1 MTPWG
6 RGARD
11 KVVPLKEG
19 DKSFLKVEV
28 GGLVR
33 DHRENPVVLLK
44 GAESNEVLPIWIG
57 QAEALAIDLQLRGEA
72 FDRPLTHDLLKTA
85 VESLGATVLKVAVTD
100 LKDNTFFAKIY
111 IQRGNEV
118 FAIDARPSDSI
129 ALAIRTQ
136 SPIYVSRTV
145 FETHK
150 HALEGREAP
159 KDDSDDD
166 DLRRYLRDLDPG
178 EF

>member
-1 MTPWG
+1 MT
-6 RGARD
+6 D
-11 KVVPLKEG
+11 G
-19 DKSFLKVEV
+19 DHGLVRVSV

-44 GAESNEVLPIWIG
+44 GTDTDEVLPIWIG
-57 QAEALAIDLQLRGEA
+57 QAEALSIDLQLRGET
-72 FDRPLTHDLLKTA
+72 FERPLTHDLLKTA
-85 VESLGATVLKVAVTD
+85 VESLGAKVVRVAVTD

-129 ALAIRTQ
+129 ALAIRTH
-136 SPIYVSRTV
+136 SPIFVARAV
-145 FETHK
+145 FDAHK
-150 HALEGREAP
+150 QALEARDVP
-159 KDDSDDD
+159 PDDSDDT
-166 DLRRYLRDLDPG
+166 LRKYLRDLDPG

>member
-1 MTPWG
+1 MT
-6 RGARD
+6 
-11 KVVPLKEG
+11 EG
-19 DKSFLKVEV
+19 DHGLVRVSV

-44 GAESNEVLPIWIG
+44 GTDTDEVLPIWIG
-57 QAEALAIDLQLRGEA
+57 QAEALSIDLQLRGET
-72 FDRPLTHDLLKTA
+72 FERPLTHDLLKTA
-85 VESLGATVLKVAVTD
+85 VESLGAKVVRVAVTD

-129 ALAIRTQ
+129 ALAIRTH
-136 SPIYVSRTV
+136 SPIFVARAV
-145 FETHK
+145 FDAHK
-150 HALEGREAP
+150 QALEARDVPPE
-159 KDDSDDD
+159 DSDDT
-166 DLRRYLRDLDPG
+166 LRKYLRDLDPG

>member
-1 MTPWG
+1 MN
-6 RGARD
+6 
-11 KVVPLKEG
+11 ES
-19 DKSFLKVEV
+19 DKSFLRVEI

-33 DHRENPVVLLK
+33 DHHENPVVLLK
-44 GAESNEVLPIWIG
+44 GAETNDVLPIWIG
-57 QAEALAIDLQLRGEA
+57 QAEALSIDLQLRGET

-136 SPIYVSRTV
+136 SPIYVSKAV
-145 FETHK
+145 FESHK
-150 HALEGREAP
+150 HALEARESP
-159 KDDSDDD
+159 KGDDSDD

>member
-1 MTPWG
+1 MT
-6 RGARD
+6 
-11 KVVPLKEG
+11 EG
-19 DKSFLKVEV
+19 DRSLIRVSV

-44 GAESNEVLPIWIG
+44 GTDTDEVLPIWIG
-57 QAEALAIDLQLRGEA
+57 QAEALAIDLQLRGET
-72 FDRPLTHDLLKTA
+72 FERPLTHDLLKTA
-85 VESLGATVLKVAVTD
+85 VESLGAKVVRVAVTD

-129 ALAIRTQ
+129 ALAIRTH
-136 SPIYVSRTV
+136 SPIFVARAV
-145 FETHK
+145 FDAHK
-150 HALEGREAP
+150 QALEARDVPPE
-159 KDDSDDD
+159 DSDDT
-166 DLRRYLRDLDPG
+166 LRKYLRDLDPG

>member
-1 MTPWG
+1 MT
-6 RGARD
+6 D
-11 KVVPLKEG
+11 G
-19 DKSFLKVEV
+19 DHGLVRVSV

-44 GAESNEVLPIWIG
+44 GTDTDEVLPIWIG
-57 QAEALAIDLQLRGEA
+57 QAEALSIDLQLRGET
-72 FDRPLTHDLLKTA
+72 FERPLTHDLLKTA
-85 VESLGATVLKVAVTD
+85 VESLGAKVVRVAVTD

-129 ALAIRTQ
+129 ALAIRTH
-136 SPIYVSRTV
+136 SPIFVARAV
-145 FETHK
+145 FDAHK
-150 HALEGREAP
+150 QALEARDVPPE
-159 KDDSDDD
+159 DSDDT
-166 DLRRYLRDLDPG
+166 LRKYLRDLDPG

>member
-1 MTPWG
+1 MNEND
-6 RGARD
+6 R
-11 KVVPLKEG
+11 
-19 DKSFLKVEV
+19 SYLKVEI

-44 GAESNEVLPIWIG
+44 GSETNDVLPIWIG
-57 QAEALAIDLQLRGEA
+57 QAEALSIDLQLRGES

-100 LKDNTFFAKIY
+100 LRDNTFYAKIY

-118 FAIDARPSDSI
+118 VAIDARPSDSI

-136 SPIYVSRTV
+136 SPIYVSKAV
-145 FETHK
+145 FESPK
-150 HALEGREAP
+150 QAREARESQ
-159 KDDSDDD
+159 KEDESDDD
-166 DLRRYLRDLDPG
+166 LKRYLRDLDPG
-178 EF
+178 DF

>member
-1 MTPWG
+1 MT
-6 RGARD
+6 
-11 KVVPLKEG
+11 EG
-19 DKSFLKVEV
+19 DHGLVRVSV

-44 GAESNEVLPIWIG
+44 GTDTDEVLPIWIG
-57 QAEALAIDLQLRGEA
+57 QAEALSIDLQLRGET
-72 FDRPLTHDLLKTA
+72 FERPLTHDLLKTA
-85 VESLGATVLKVAVTD
+85 VESLGAKVVRVAVTD

-129 ALAIRTQ
+129 ALAIRTH
-136 SPIYVSRTV
+136 SPIFVARAV
-145 FETHK
+145 FDAHK
-150 HALEGREAP
+150 QALEARDVP
-159 KDDSDDD
+159 PDDSDDT
-166 DLRRYLRDLDPG
+166 LRKYLRDLDPG

>member
-1 MTPWG
+1 
-6 RGARD
+6 
-11 KVVPLKEG
+11 
-19 DKSFLKVEV
+19 
-28 GGLVR
+28 
-33 DHRENPVVLLK
+33 
-44 GAESNEVLPIWIG
+44 
-57 QAEALAIDLQLRGEA
+57 
-72 FDRPLTHDLLKTA
+72 
-85 VESLGATVLKVAVTD
+85 VLKVAVTD

-136 SPIYVSRTV
+136 SPIYVSKAV
-145 FETHK
+145 FEAHK
-150 HALEGREAP
+150 RALEGRESP
-159 KDDSDDD
+159 MNDSDDD

>member
-1 MTPWG
+1 MKDE
-6 RGARD
+6 D
-11 KVVPLKEG
+11 KNYLR
-19 DKSFLKVEV
+19 VEV

-44 GAESNEVLPIWIG
+44 GIDNDEVLPIWIG
-57 QAEALAIDLQLRGEA
+57 QAEALAIDLQLKGES

-85 VESLGATVLKVAVTD
+85 VESLGASVLRVAVTE
-100 LKDNTFFAKIY
+100 LRDNTFFAKIF

-136 SPIYVSRTV
+136 SPIYVSKAV
-145 FETHK
+145 FDGHK
-150 HALEGREAP
+150 HSMDD
-159 KDDSDDD
+159 KDISDVDTD
-166 DLRRYLRDLDPG
+166 EDLRKYLRDLDPG
-178 EF
+178 DF